1 MRVYVKKLVPEAR
14 IPEKANENDFCYDV
28 WAVSEEEVSPGVWK
42 YGLGLAFQID
52 KEESLLAI
60 QEHIVSTNGVHMSE
74 NHFINTDSFTL
85 DIDLRPRSSIYKTG
99 MILSNCEATID
110 EGYRGE
116 VAAIFYHVKP
126 ELPRYKVGD
135 KLGQIKIGITFPI
148 EFEEKNELDESTRG
162 KNGFGSSGEK

>member
-28 WAVSEEEVSPGVWK
+28 WAVSEEEVTPGVWK

-52 KEESLLAI
+52 KKASFPAI
-60 QEHIVSTNGVHMSE
+60 QEHIVSINGIQMTE

-85 DIDLRPRSSIYKTG
+85 SIDLRPRSSIYKTG

-148 EFEEKNELDESTRG
+148 EFEEKEKLDKGTRG
-162 KNGFGSSGEK
+162 KKGFGSSGEK

>member
-28 WAVSEEEVSPGVWK
+28 WAVSEEEVSPGVWQ

-52 KEESLLAI
+52 KEESFLAI
-60 QEHIVSTNGVHMSE
+60 QEHIVSTSGVQMSE

-85 DIDLRPRSSIYKTG
+85 SIDLRPRSSIYKTG

-148 EFEEKNELDESTRG
+148 EFEEKVKLDKSTRG
-162 KNGFGSSGEK
+162 EKGFGSSGEK

>member
-14 IPEKANENDFCYDV
+14 IPEKANNNDFCYDV
-28 WAVSEEEVSPGVWK
+28 WAISEEEVSPGVWK

-52 KEESLLAI
+52 KEASFPAI
-60 QEHIVSTNGVHMSE
+60 QEQIVSTNGVQMTE

-85 DIDLRPRSSIYKTG
+85 SIDLRPRSSIYKTG

-148 EFEEKNELDESTRG
+148 EFEEKNKLDESTRG
-162 KNGFGSSGEK
+162 KKGFGSSGEK

>member
-28 WAVSEEEVSPGVWK
+28 WAVSEEELSPGVWK
-42 YGLGLAFQID
+42 YGLGLALQID
-52 KEESLLAI
+52 KEESFLAI
-60 QEHIVSTNGVHMSE
+60 QEHIVSTNGVQMSE
-74 NHFINTDSFTL
+74 NHFINTNSFTL

-148 EFEEKNELDESTRG
+148 EFEEKKKLDASTRG
-162 KNGFGSSGEK
+162 KKGFGSSGEK

>member
-1 MRVYVKKLVPEAR
+1 MRVYIKKLVPEAR

-52 KEESLLAI
+52 KEESFLAI
-60 QEHIVSTNGVHMSE
+60 QEQIVSTNGVQMTE

-85 DIDLRPRSSIYKTG
+85 SIDLRPRSSIYKTG

-148 EFEEKNELDESTRG
+148 EFEEKNKLNESTRG
-162 KNGFGSSGEK
+162 KKGFGSSGEK

>member
-1 MRVYVKKLVPEAR
+1 MRVYVKKLVSEAR
-14 IPEKANENDFCYDV
+14 IPEKANNNDFCYDV
-28 WAVSEEEVSPGVWK
+28 WAISEEEVSPGVWK

-52 KEESLLAI
+52 KEASFPAI
-60 QEHIVSTNGVHMSE
+60 QEQIVSANGVQMTE

-85 DIDLRPRSSIYKTG
+85 SIDLRPRSSIYKTG

-148 EFEEKNELDESTRG
+148 EFEEKNKLDESTRG
-162 KNGFGSSGEK
+162 KKGFGSSGEK

>member
-1 MRVYVKKLVPEAR
+1 MRVYIKKLVPEAR

-28 WAVSEEEVSPGVWK
+28 WAVSEEELSPGVWK

-52 KEESLLAI
+52 KEESFLAI
-60 QEHIVSTNGVHMSE
+60 QEHIVSTNGVQMSE
-74 NHFINTDSFTL
+74 NHFINTNSFTL

-148 EFEEKNELDESTRG
+148 EFEEKKKLDASTRG
-162 KNGFGSSGEK
+162 KKGFGSSGEK

>member
-1 MRVYVKKLVPEAR
+1 MRVYVKKLIPEAR
-14 IPEKANENDFCYDV
+14 IPEKANNNDFCYDV
-28 WAVSEEEVSPGVWK
+28 WAISEEEVSPGVWK

-52 KEESLLAI
+52 KEASFPAI
-60 QEHIVSTNGVHMSE
+60 QEQIVSTNGVQMTE

-85 DIDLRPRSSIYKTG
+85 SIDLRPRSSIYKTG

-148 EFEEKNELDESTRG
+148 EFEDKNKLDESTRG
-162 KNGFGSSGEK
+162 KKGFGSSGEK

>member
-14 IPEKANENDFCYDV
+14 IPEKANNNDFCYDV
-28 WAVSEEEVSPGVWK
+28 WAISEEEVSPGVWK

-52 KEESLLAI
+52 KEASFPAI
-60 QEHIVSTNGVHMSE
+60 QEQIVSTNGVQMTE

-85 DIDLRPRSSIYKTG
+85 SIDLRPRSSIYKTG

-148 EFEEKNELDESTRG
+148 EFEEKNRLDESTRG
-162 KNGFGSSGEK
+162 KKGFGSSGEK

>member
-14 IPEKANENDFCYDV
+14 IPEKANNNDFCYDV

-52 KEESLLAI
+52 KEESFPAI
-60 QEHIVSTNGVHMSE
+60 QEQIVSTNGVQMTE

-85 DIDLRPRSSIYKTG
+85 SIDLRPRSSIYKTG

-148 EFEEKNELDESTRG
+148 EFEEKNKLNESTRG
-162 KNGFGSSGEK
+162 KRGFGSSGEK

>member
-1 MRVYVKKLVPEAR
+1 MRVYVKKLDPEAR
-14 IPEKANENDFCYDV
+14 IPEKANNNDFCYDV
-28 WAVSEEEVSPGVWK
+28 WAISEQEVSPGVWK

-52 KEESLLAI
+52 KEASFPAI
-60 QEHIVSTNGVHMSE
+60 QEQIVSTNGVQMIE
-74 NHFINTDSFTL
+74 NHFINTDCFTL
-85 DIDLRPRSSIYKTG
+85 SIDLRPRSSIYKTG

-148 EFEEKNELDESTRG
+148 EFEEKNKLDESTRG
-162 KNGFGSSGEK
+162 KKGFGSSGEK

>member
-14 IPEKANENDFCYDV
+14 IPEKANNNDFCYDV
-28 WAVSEEEVSPGVWK
+28 WAISEEEVSPGVWK

-52 KEESLLAI
+52 KEASFPAI
-60 QEHIVSTNGVHMSE
+60 QEQIVSTSGVQMTE

-85 DIDLRPRSSIYKTG
+85 SIDLRPRSSIYKTG

-148 EFEEKNELDESTRG
+148 EFEEKEELNESTRG
-162 KNGFGSSGEK
+162 KKGFGSSGEK

>member
-14 IPEKANENDFCYDV
+14 IPEKANNNDFCYDV
-28 WAVSEEEVSPGVWK
+28 WAISEEEVSPGVWK

-52 KEESLLAI
+52 KEASFPAI

-148 EFEEKNELDESTRG
+148 EFEEKAKLDNGTRG
-162 KNGFGSSGEK
+162 EKGFGSSGEK

>member
-14 IPEKANENDFCYDV
+14 IPEKANNNDFCYDV
-28 WAVSEEEVSPGVWK
+28 WAISEEEVSPGVWK

-52 KEESLLAI
+52 KEASFPAI
-60 QEHIVSTNGVHMSE
+60 QEQIVSTNGVQMTE

-85 DIDLRPRSSIYKTG
+85 SIDLRPRSSIYKTG

-148 EFEEKNELDESTRG
+148 EFEEMNKLDESTRG
-162 KNGFGSSGEK
+162 KKGFGSSGEK

>member
-14 IPEKANENDFCYDV
+14 IPEKANNNDFCYDV
-28 WAVSEEEVSPGVWK
+28 WAISEEEVSPGVWK

-52 KEESLLAI
+52 KEASFPAI
-60 QEHIVSTNGVHMSE
+60 QEQIVSTNGVQMTE

-85 DIDLRPRSSIYKTG
+85 SIDLRPRSSIYKTG

-135 KLGQIKIGITFPI
+135 KLSQIKIGITFPI
-148 EFEEKNELDESTRG
+148 EFEEKNKLDESTRG
-162 KNGFGSSGEK
+162 KKGFGSSGEK

>member
-52 KEESLLAI
+52 KEESFLAI

-74 NHFINTDSFTL
+74 NHFINPDSFTL
-85 DIDLRPRSSIYKTG
+85 DIDLRPRSSIY
-99 MILSNCEATID
+99 
-110 EGYRGE
+110 
-116 VAAIFYHVKP
+116 
-126 ELPRYKVGD
+126 
-135 KLGQIKIGITFPI
+135 
-148 EFEEKNELDESTRG
+148 
-162 KNGFGSSGEK
+162 

>member
-42 YGLGLAFQID
+42 YGFGLAFQID
-52 KEESLLAI
+52 KEESFLAI
-60 QEHIVSTNGVHMSE
+60 QEHIVSTNGVQMSE
-74 NHFINTDSFTL
+74 NHFINTNSFTL

-148 EFEEKNELDESTRG
+148 EFEEKKKLDASTRG
-162 KNGFGSSGEK
+162 KKGFGSSGEK

>member
-52 KEESLLAI
+52 KEESFLAI
-60 QEHIVSTNGVHMSE
+60 QEHIVSTNGVQMSE
-74 NHFINTDSFTL
+74 NHFINTNSFTL

-148 EFEEKNELDESTRG
+148 EFEEKKKLDASTRG
-162 KNGFGSSGEK
+162 KKGFGSSGEK

>member
-28 WAVSEEEVSPGVWK
+28 WAVSEEELSPGVWK

-52 KEESLLAI
+52 KEESFLAI
-60 QEHIVSTNGVHMSE
+60 QEHIVSTNGVQMSE
-74 NHFINTDSFTL
+74 NHFINTNSFTL

-148 EFEEKNELDESTRG
+148 EFEEKKKLDASTRG
-162 KNGFGSSGEK
+162 KKGFGSSGEK